1 MEIKVILRNGNEYVL
16 ILDRA
21 ELDVERAFVE
31 LVAGRSQALRGW
43 VSVQPRSG
51 TEQIAVL
58 GEEIVE
64 LHLVAGDAQSS

>member
-1 MEIKVILRNGNEYVL
+1 MEIKVILRNGNEYLL

-21 ELDVERAFVE
+21 EGDVERAFVE
-31 LVAGRSQALRGW
+31 LAAGRSQALRGW

-51 TEQIAVL
+51 NEQIVVL

-64 LHLVAGDAQSS
+64 LHLIGDDASS